1 MDLKVNLYDED
12 PIVIVARY
20 AILKFVE
27 KKYPGDG
34 WVCGN
39 AMDKCVERATKKIRR
54 VFTEQA
60 IELMAYHISGNSDYT
75 DKMLES
81 SQLSKSDLNQLL
93 ECACSLEY
101 PVYGIYAKAR
111 KKYLNNQQEN
121 RMY

>member
-39 AMDKCVERATKKIRR
+39 AMDKCVERAAKKIRR
-54 VFTEQA
+54 VFTDQA
-60 IELMAYHISGNSDYT
+60 IALMAYHISGNSDYT
-75 DKMLES
+75 DKMS
-81 SQLSKSDLNQLL
+81 SQFSKSELNQLV
-93 ECACSLEY
+93 ECVCSLKY
-101 PVYGIYAKAR
+101 SVFGICAKTR
-111 KKYLNNQQEN
+111 KTYLNS
-121 RMY
+121 